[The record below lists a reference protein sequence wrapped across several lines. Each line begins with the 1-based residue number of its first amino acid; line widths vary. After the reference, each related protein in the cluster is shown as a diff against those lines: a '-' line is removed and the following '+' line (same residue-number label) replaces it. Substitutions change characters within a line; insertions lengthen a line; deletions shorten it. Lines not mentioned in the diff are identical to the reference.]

1 MVNIPAYNLE
11 GAQAGEVAL
20 DEKLLGEVRKPLMR
34 QAVKTY
40 EDRRR
45 IGSHCMKG
53 RGEIAGSGK
62 KMYKQKHTGMA
73 RMGQKRVP
81 HRRGGGVTF
90 ALKNFTI
97 HADTPRKALRQA
109 MLSAVLARLQD
120 NVIRVVEEPQLTE
133 PKTRVIAELLK
144 KIDVAGSCLIITGE
158 NQSMIWKSAR
168 NLAGVDICRVQ
179 DLNAYVLL
187 KREHVL
193 FTRSAMDRFLEGLA
207 K

>member
-1 MVNIPAYNLE
+1 MVNIPAYNIE
-11 GAQAGEVAL
+11 GAQAGDVVL
-20 DEKLLGEVRKPLMR
+20 DEKLLGEIRMPLLR
-34 QAVKTY
+34 QAVATY
-40 EDRRR
+40 ENRRR
-45 IGSHCMKG
+45 VGSHCMKG

-62 KMYKQKHTGMA
+62 KMYKQKHTGLA

-109 MLSAVLARLQD
+109 CLSAMLARVQD
-120 NVIRVVEEPQLTE
+120 KVVRVIDEPNLTE

-144 KIDVAGSCLIITGE
+144 KIEVAGSCLIVTGD
-158 NQSMIWKSAR
+158 NQSMIYKSAR

-193 FTRSAMDRFLEGLA
+193 FTRSAMDRFLEGL